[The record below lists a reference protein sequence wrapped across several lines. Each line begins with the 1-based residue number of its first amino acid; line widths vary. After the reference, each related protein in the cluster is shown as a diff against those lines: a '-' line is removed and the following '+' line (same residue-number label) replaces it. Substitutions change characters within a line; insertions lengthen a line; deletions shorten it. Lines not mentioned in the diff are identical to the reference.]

1 MLASR
6 IQSSWFDKGAF
17 YYTRAVFSGY
27 SAAFATEVRLHRLAT
42 DVKSRNA
49 LNKSICLDRQKNH
62 PPGLY
67 GKVELRRHTLTD
79 DESLHGTA
87 PSAGTIPSTNL
98 PPPAYV
104 SESDARGHSHFH
116 QPEPQMF
123 DDSSPN
129 PTSTS
134 LAIWA
139 GVKDGGKKYIGAKC
153 LLDSGCQDN
162 WISVGVLKRG
172 EILADMKPL
181 SGQGDTKFVGFN
193 GDVAR
198 PLGIITIT
206 WFMKSAA
213 TARDTDFLVAE
224 KGPFDVLLGRRF
236 ILSECHYRE

>member
-62 PPGLY
+62 
-67 GKVELRRHTLTD
+67 
-79 DESLHGTA
+79 
-87 PSAGTIPSTNL
+87 